1 MADQPL
7 RCCIRKLRSA
17 CTGLGGPVQST
28 AWRGLFI
35 LAVVVL
41 IVMKLDL
48 GAVSQLLRGFDLLH
62 AIGMLGVS
70 LALLTL
76 FAWRWQL
83 IANELGYVA
92 GYRQF
97 LRALWL
103 SQAAGE
109 LGPALVV
116 GELTR
121 FKSMQGQGDRG
132 SLLLS
137 QAVDRWSGKVVLL
150 VLVIALL
157 PAYLPLYGRL
167 LPPVNRPA
175 AAMMLLLAGGIGLI
189 GLYQLWRRWPGGRGY
204 AARVFA
210 VCNPLLHPGHYAVSL
225 LIQGLLITNLVLAAS
240 GLGLDAQLGKV
251 MLAGPLLLLGIG
263 LLPGLISDWGKREA
277 TVVMLL
283 APAGLLPEQSLAIS
297 LLFGLSHLLSALPG
311 VFLLTRL
318 NAAKPGAE

>member
-7 RCCIRKLRSA
+7 RRCSGRLRGAGSDFA
-17 CTGLGGPVQST
+17 GRAQSR
-28 AWRGLFI
+28 AVRALFM
-35 LAVVVL
+35 LAIVAL

-83 IANELGYVA
+83 IANGLGYVA

-116 GELTR
+116 GELAR

-137 QAVDRWSGKVVLL
+137 QAVDRWSGNVVLL
-150 VLVIALL
+150 LLVIALL
-157 PAYLPLYGRL
+157 PAYLPLYGQL

-175 AAMMLLLAGGIGLI
+175 AAMMLVFAGSIGLI
-189 GLYQLWRRWPGGRGY
+189 GLYQLWRRWPGGRAY
-204 AARVFA
+204 AVRVCA
-210 VCNPLLHPGHYAVSL
+210 VCNPLRHPGHYAVSL
-225 LIQGLLITNLVLAAS
+225 VIQGLLVTNLVLAAS
-240 GLGLDAQLGKV
+240 GLGLDAQLGAV

-277 TVVMLL
+277 TVVLLL

-318 NAAKPGAE
+318 NAAKAGAE